1 MQYLFLFCPHTY
13 FFSHTKTKR
22 FVKLHIHL
30 TYNER
35 FDMSLKLDHHKV
47 NVFLKN
53 TQISELSVD
62 LAGRCDYEAYEWVCY
77 HNSDHLN
84 QHKTVNTGT
93 SVTKPGGKLCN
104 LGTSISLLNTA
115 SMV

>member
-1 MQYLFLFCPHTY
+1 
-13 FFSHTKTKR
+13 
-22 FVKLHIHL
+22 
-30 TYNER
+30 
-35 FDMSLKLDHHKV
+35 MSLKLDHHKV